1 MKAIIILLL
10 IFSTLQAQSW
20 VKATSEPVVIQNITP
35 EQAFYRA
42 KQNARKKAIRKV
54 LGTHIQQS
62 TIVQNATFAGEFIHA
77 FSYGHILNENVENVD
92 IKIRQ
97 RSSGQMPT
105 LTCEVTMNCEVIE
118 EKGKPDLSF
127 KVKAELNSLSF
138 TDGDEMIIRVKSTK
152 ECYITVLNITATDDI
167 YVLFPNQYRR
177 KNKVLADETIEI
189 PSVDDRQRGLHFR
202 VSSLPGHKE
211 DTEYIKVLATRQ
223 PIGFLE
229 DIDEESGF
237 KKFKNNKYAL
247 TELAQWLTMV
257 PANERAEDFVS
268 YIIVA
273 QK

>member
-1 MKAIIILLL
+1 MKAIIILLT
-10 IFSTLQAQSW
+10 FSALQAQSW
-20 VKATSEPVVIQNITP
+20 VRATSEPIVIQNITP

-42 KQNARKKAIRKV
+42 KQNARKEAIRKV

-62 TIVQNATFAGEFIHA
+62 AIVQNATFAGEFIHA
-77 FSYGHILNENVENVD
+77 FSYGHILNEKVENVD
-92 IKIRQ
+92 IKILQ
-97 RSSGQMPT
+97 PSSNLMPI
-105 LTCEVTMNCEVIE
+105 LTCQVTMKCEVVE
-118 EKGKPDLSF
+118 EKGKPDVSF

-152 ECYITVLNITATDDI
+152 ECFITVLNITATDDI
-167 YVLFPNQYRR
+167 YVLFPNQYRK
-177 KNKVLADETIEI
+177 KNKIFPDETIEI
-189 PSVDDRQRGLHFR
+189 PSAEDRQNGLHFR
-202 VSSLPGHKE
+202 VNSLPGHKE

-257 PANERAEDFVS
+257 PANERAEDFIS
-268 YIIVA
+268 YIVVSGE
-273 QK
+273 